1 MSEGLIEAARR
12 LGRLL
17 EALGRPAAIIGG
29 IAINARVRVRATRDV
44 DALIAIVPGDV
55 VRLVQLAREQGY
67 DPGTSPEQDLR
78 EMGMVRL
85 WGPPGRPGG
94 TIADLIVADVPY
106 LQEAVARATPV
117 SFSGLELPMATV
129 EDLLV
134 MKLDANR
141 PLDLD
146 DAIAIKDAFAQ
157 KLDLAYVRRQADSAG
172 APVRR
177 RFEVMFG
184 P

>member
-1 MSEGLIEAARR
+1 
-12 LGRLL
+12 
-17 EALGRPAAIIGG
+17 
-29 IAINARVRVRATRDV
+29 
-44 DALIAIVPGDV
+44 
-55 VRLVQLAREQGY
+55 
-67 DPGTSPEQDLR
+67 
-78 EMGMVRL
+78 
-85 WGPPGRPGG
+85 
-94 TIADLIVADVPY
+94 
-106 LQEAVARATPV
+106 
-117 SFSGLELPMATV
+117 MATV

-146 DAIAIKDAFAQ
+146 DAIAIKDAFAE

-172 APVRR
+172 APVRT